1 MSTTTTETI
10 TEDSLPNFVRKLSSQ
25 NMVQMGKKT
34 IVIINWKVVRNQYT
48 VTKHKSTAVSI
59 SMVLVCNWKIWQQFP
74 FRTSYYET

>member
-59 SMVLVCNWKIWQQFP
+59 SMVLVCN
-74 FRTSYYET
+74 